1 MKLQRLKELLGIPE
15 EDDSQNT
22 ALLFIMENTE
32 DIMLNYCNLEEL
44 PEKLVTTAYRMAI
57 DLYRYERPGECEG
70 QVMVSSVTEGDTAT
84 SFQSMDEV
92 LKESVLKAYRTQL
105 NRFRKLRR

>member
-1 MKLQRLKELLGIPE
+1 MKLQRLKELLGIPG

-57 DLYRYERPGECEG
+57 DLYRYERPGEGEG

>member
-15 EDDSQNT
+15 EDDSQDT

-57 DLYRYERPGECEG
+57 DLYRYERPGEGEG

-84 SFQSMDEV
+84 SFQGMDEV